1 MEVIK
6 ATSIFDF
13 KRLTLANPEPLQSG
27 SYFTKLSLDASKTF
41 YIQMPKCV
49 TKQGIIDI
57 KGIKYCD
64 LMYERS
70 KCDDLIKW
78 LEHLEYACQD
88 KLDERKELWFQSE
101 LTRDDIEFMMSPIT
115 RVYQS
120 GKYILI
126 RVALNSLKAGGLEKT
141 IAYNEKEINI
151 DLDKLDATDS
161 IVPLIVINGIKFSAK
176 SFEIDIKLLQMM
188 ILDKPMENSCLIKL
202 NSTVEMSVGANKID
216 TNKVDTNKIDTN
228 KVDTNKVGS
237 NIREKPLL
245 IPLANNDKVKNN
257 FSLEIPK
264 PLLLVNTNKP
274 IQTSNTP
281 DNIKPIQTSNTPDN
295 LKSVDKAES
304 LEEVSFDYDSISDS
318 INLKNPNE
326 VYYEIYKVAREKAK
340 QLRKVAME
348 AFLEAKEIKSKYML
362 SDFDDSSSDD
372 LENSDVENSDLEE
385 S

>member
-1 MEVIK
+1 
-6 ATSIFDF
+6 
-13 KRLTLANPEPLQSG
+13 
-27 SYFTKLSLDASKTF
+27 
-41 YIQMPKCV
+41 
-49 TKQGIIDI
+49 
-57 KGIKYCD
+57 
-64 LMYERS
+64 
-70 KCDDLIKW
+70 
-78 LEHLEYACQD
+78 
-88 KLDERKELWFQSE
+88 
-101 LTRDDIEFMMSPIT
+101 
-115 RVYQS
+115 
-120 GKYILI
+120 
-126 RVALNSLKAGGLEKT
+126 
-141 IAYNEKEINI
+141 
-151 DLDKLDATDS
+151 
-161 IVPLIVINGIKFSAK
+161 
-176 SFEIDIKLLQMM
+176 MM